1 MEAAMDNP
9 PGNPAP
15 PAGGPELDTH
25 YILWAYIAVGIAI
38 VVAVIL
44 TVLIHAPALVT
55 ATGFTSFS
63 VIYIVAQAIER
74 FLQPISELVGKPDE
88 TKAAQ
93 KALVAAVEAPG
104 AVPAVTKDTADY
116 RKLERAT
123 YFWAAAS
130 CISLIVCAFLG
141 LGLLQT
147 VVEFSNKTV
156 PGWFEAFDVVIT
168 GLAIGA
174 GTKPLHDLIDSI
186 QKSKEAKA
194 VGVGG

>member
-1 MEAAMDNP
+1 MN
-9 PGNPAP
+9 GTPAP
-15 PAGGPELDTH
+15 SAGSNELDT
-25 YILWAYIAVGIAI
+25 AYIFRAYGVVGIAI

-44 TVLIHAPALVT
+44 TIVIHAPALVT

-74 FLQPISELVGKPDE
+74 FLQPISELVGKPEE

-93 KALVAAVEAPG
+93 KALVAAVVAPG
-104 AVPAVTKDTADY
+104 PVPTDTKETAEY

-130 CISLIVCAFLG
+130 CISLIVCAVLG

-147 VVEFSNKTV
+147 VVEFSNKNV
-156 PGWFEAFDVVIT
+156 PGWFEALDVVIT

-174 GTKPLHDLIDSI
+174 GTKPLHDLITSI
-186 QKSKEAKA
+186 QKTKEGKA
-194 VGVGG
+194 AAAGG